1 MPPASALRFSFSRTD
16 LRRIGLALAGCVV
29 VGVLVYFV
37 AFALSLE
44 AQRTLARQRLNFYAL
59 SLEATLTRYE
69 SLPGLLVLERDLAA
83 LLASPSDAARRAAAN
98 RYLETVQGEAGV
110 AAAYLIDR
118 DGNTL
123 AASNWYLPQSFV
135 GQNYAFRPYFREA
148 LAGRL
153 GRFYAVG
160 ATTGEP
166 GYFLAAPVRLGGQV
180 RGVVAVKVGLEAFEQ
195 ALAKSGD
202 TVMLADAAG
211 IVFLSSLPDWRY
223 RALAPLDAETR
234 ARLVEQRQYGS
245 HPLSPLAP
253 GSDLRRSGGGP
264 VPLALP
270 DGRQNERLVQAQPVG
285 HLGWSLVLLS
295 DPAEARVT
303 ALVAGVAAGFAS
315 AFAAAVAAHLRLRR
329 RREEERRR
337 AHHELEARIAER
349 TADLSAKVAE
359 LERTE
364 AILRRTRDAAVQ
376 TGKLAVLG
384 QMSAGMSHELNQPL
398 AALHTFS
405 DNAVALLDLGR
416 LGEVRENLQT
426 ISQLTGRLGTIVTQ
440 LKSFARKAPE
450 ALGPVPVDNA
460 LANALLIVEPRRREL
475 GATIDGSAV
484 RSGRYVVAEAVRLEQ
499 VLVNL
504 LRNGL
509 DAVSG
514 HDEPRLELRVA
525 EEGGR
530 VRIAVRDN
538 GPGIPADALPHLF
551 EPFYTTKPAG
561 EGLGLGLA
569 ISLAIVEGFGGRLEA
584 KNLDG
589 SGAEFALLLDS
600 TACGDAPCL
609 I

>member
-1 MPPASALRFSFSRTD
+1 MPAVRHTFTGSD
-16 LRRIGLALAGCVV
+16 LRRIGLALVGCVV
-29 VGVLVYFV
+29 VGVLAYFA

-44 AQRTLARQRLNFYAL
+44 AERQLARQRLNFYAL

-69 SLPGLLVLERDLAA
+69 SLPGLLVLERDLLA
-83 LLASPSDAARRAAAN
+83 LLAHPADAQRQAAAN

-123 AASNWYLPQSFV
+123 AASNWYLAQTFV
-135 GQNYAFRPYFREA
+135 GQNYAYRPYFREA
-148 LAGRL
+148 LAGHL

-166 GYFLAAPVRLGGQV
+166 GYFLAAPVRQSGQV
-180 RGVVAVKVGLEAFEQ
+180 RGVVAIKVGLEAFEQ

-211 IVFLSSLPDWRY
+211 VVFLTSRADWRY
-223 RALAPLDAETR
+223 RTLAPLDATTR

-245 HPLSPLAP
+245 HPLQPLVAAT
-253 GSDLRRSGGGP
+253 DLRRGSGP
-264 VPLALP
+264 VSLPAP
-270 DGRQNERLVQAQPVG
+270 DGRMHERLVQAQPVG
-285 HLGWSLVLLS
+285 RLGWSLVLLA
-295 DPAEARVT
+295 DPAEGRVL
-303 ALVAGVAAGFAS
+303 AIGAGAAAGFAA

-337 AHHELEARIAER
+337 AHHELEERIAER

-364 AILRRTRDAAVQ
+364 AILRRTRDGAVQ
-376 TGKLAVLG
+376 AGKLAVLG

-426 ISQLTGRLGTIVTQ
+426 ISQLTGRLGAIVTQ
-440 LKSFARKAPE
+440 LKSFARKAPAE
-450 ALGPVPVDNA
+450 LAPVPVDNA

-475 GATIDGSAV
+475 AVVIDGSAV
-484 RSGRYVVAEAVRLEQ
+484 RSGRCVVAEAVRLEQ
-499 VLVNL
+499 VLINL
-504 LRNGL
+504 LRNGI

-514 HDEPRLELRVA
+514 QAEPRLELRVA

-589 SGAEFALLLDS
+589 GGAEFALLLES
-600 TACGDAPCL
+600 VSCGEAPCL